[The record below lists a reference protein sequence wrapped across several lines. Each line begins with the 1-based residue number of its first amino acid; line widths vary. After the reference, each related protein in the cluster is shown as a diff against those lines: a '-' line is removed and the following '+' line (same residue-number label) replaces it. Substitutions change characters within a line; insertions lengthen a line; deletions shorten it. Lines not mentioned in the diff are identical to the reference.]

1 MGEQHR
7 GLRSATHGRRAE
19 PSWPT
24 VLATTVRLWFERH
37 KAPRMR
43 PVSSRRRLVAIL
55 LSAVIAVALGAELAS
70 VITQRSQPQRAPA
83 PSAGGAAA
91 LQAAAADRHRAAIWI
106 AQQVSPSVI
115 VSCDPEMCSEL
126 QASGFPAAQLL
137 QLQPTV
143 PDPLGSAV
151 VVATP
156 AIQHQFGSRLASV
169 YAPLVMASFGTGAE
183 QVNVRAVAPDGSAA
197 FESKLAAERVSRI
210 SAGSQ
215 LLQNKHVQASAAA
228 RAALQAGRVDP
239 RLLVTLAALAA
250 QLPLHL
256 VAFYDASPGA
266 SPDVPL
272 RGAEIGA
279 AASAGLTT
287 MLAFLTAQR
296 PPYQPAVARIARGA
310 GGQSVITVRFDA
322 LGLMGIPGP

>member
-1 MGEQHR
+1 
-7 GLRSATHGRRAE
+7 
-19 PSWPT
+19 
-24 VLATTVRLWFERH
+24 V
-37 KAPRMR
+37 
-43 PVSSRRRLVAIL
+43 
-55 LSAVIAVALGAELAS
+55 
-70 VITQRSQPQRAPA
+70 
-83 PSAGGAAA
+83 
-91 LQAAAADRHRAAIWI
+91 AAADRHGAAMWI

-115 VSCDPEMCSEL
+115 VSCDPEMCAEL
-126 QASGFPAAQLL
+126 QASGFPAAQLM
-137 QLQPTV
+137 QLDPTA

-156 AIQHQFGSRLASV
+156 AIQRQFGSRLASV
-169 YAPLVMASFGTGAE
+169 YAPLVMASFGAGAE
-183 QVNVRAVAPDGSAA
+183 RVDVRAVAPDGSAA
-197 FESKLAAERVSRI
+197 FESKLAAQRVSRV
-210 SAGSQ
+210 SAGRQ
-215 LLQNKHVQASAAA
+215 LLQNKHVQASATA
-228 RAALQAGRVDP
+228 RAELEKGRVDP

-250 QLPLHL
+250 QLPVRL

-296 PPYQPAVARIARGA
+296 PPYQPAVARIAQGA